1 VEDLHWVD
9 PSTLE
14 WLTLLLDQT
23 PTAPILIVL
32 TCRLDFQS
40 PWGQRAHLTSI
51 VLPRLSPPHIQT
63 MIACLTGEQPLPPA
77 VLEHLVVKTDGVP
90 LFVEELTKMVLE
102 AGFLSAV
109 HDRYELTR
117 TLPPLAIPAS
127 LHDALLARLD
137 RLAAVK
143 GLAQLGAVLGRHFP
157 YALLQAVVDLDESTL
172 QRALEQ
178 LVAAELLYQQ
188 GVPPQAT
195 YVFKHALIQDT
206 AYQSLLRSTRQQ
218 YHQRTV
224 QVLAEQFPEIAA
236 TQPELLAHHYT
247 EAGLSLQ
254 ALRSWQQA
262 GQHAVERLAYTE
274 AIAHLT
280 KGLEV
285 VQTLPDPLERAQHE
299 ITLQL
304 ALGDAVTATKGYA
317 APEVGRAYA
326 QAWARCQQLPE
337 SPQLCPAL
345 FNLWKFYSLRAEWHT
360 CRVLAEHLLTLAQQQ
375 QQVFSL
381 MQAHFALGETL
392 LCLGHPVAAQPH
404 LVHSIRLSSSHEA
417 HAWAEAVGMRVSGLV
432 YAAWTLW
439 HLGYAE
445 QAVQHTQEALRLVR
459 ELSHP
464 FTLAF
469 VQAQSLML
477 LQFRRDWR
485 AAEAE
490 AEALITLAMEHD
502 FPFWL
507 AYGTLQRGC
516 VLAAQEHTEA
526 GIAQLRQGLSAWQ
539 SLGTEAGMTYW
550 RTALAVAYGHV
561 GQTEEAHRLLREARE
576 WMDKTGEGYW
586 AAEVHRLTGTVLLQ
600 HAVLDEAQAA
610 VCFQQA
616 LDVARHQQAKSLEL
630 RAAMSLARLWQSQ
643 GKGPEAS
650 ELLAPVYGW
659 FTEGF
664 DTADLQEAKTLLEE
678 LAG

>member
-1 VEDLHWVD
+1 
-9 PSTLE
+9 
-14 WLTLLLDQT
+14 
-23 PTAPILIVL
+23 
-32 TCRLDFQS
+32 
-40 PWGQRAHLTSI
+40 
-51 VLPRLSPPHIQT
+51 
-63 MIACLTGEQPLPPA
+63 MIACLTGEQPLPPE

-102 AGFLSAV
+102 AGFLHAV

-117 TLPPLAIPAS
+117 RLPPLAIPAS

-137 RLAAVK
+137 RLATVK
-143 GLAQLGAVLGRHFP
+143 GLVQLGAVLGRHFS
-157 YALLQAVVDLDESTL
+157 YALVQAVVDLDERTL

-206 AYQSLLRSTRQQ
+206 AYQSLLRRTRQQ

-224 QVLAEQFPEIAA
+224 QVLVEQFPEIAA

-274 AIAHLT
+274 AIVHLT

-299 ITLQL
+299 VTLQL

-360 CRVLAEHLLTLAQQQ
+360 CRELAEHLLTLAQQQ
-375 QQVFSL
+375 QQVCSL

-392 LCLGHPVAAQPH
+392 LCLGQPVAAQPH

-445 QAVQHTQEALRLVR
+445 QAGHHTQEALRLVR

-469 VQAQSLML
+469 VQAQALML

-485 AAEAE
+485 AAQAE
-490 AEALITLAMEHD
+490 AEALITLAVEHD

-516 VLAAQEHTEA
+516 ALAAQEHTEA
-526 GIAQLRQGLSAWQ
+526 GIAQLHQGLSAWQ
-539 SLGTEAGMTYW
+539 SLGTKAGMTYW
-550 RTALAVAYGHV
+550 LTALAAAYGHV
-561 GQTEEAHRLLREARE
+561 GQTDEARRLLREARE

-610 VCFQQA
+610 GCFQQA

-643 GKGPEAS
+643 SKRTEAY

-664 DTADLQEAKTLLEE
+664 DTADLQEAKALLET
-678 LAG
+678 LV